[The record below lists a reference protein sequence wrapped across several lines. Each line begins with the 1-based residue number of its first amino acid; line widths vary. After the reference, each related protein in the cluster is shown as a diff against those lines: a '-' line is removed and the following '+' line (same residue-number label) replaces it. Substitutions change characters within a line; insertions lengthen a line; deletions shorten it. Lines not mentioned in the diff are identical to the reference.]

1 MEADQPHPASV
12 TLLSLH
18 LGGHRRGYIDLF
30 GRTCEAAGLSWRLSR
45 SWFDVIADAAPV
57 LVLMIE
63 ESFVGYLLAGLIRAM
78 RGRRTVGLLFRGSE
92 AVKGVSTKMRIK
104 RWVLR
109 WLKGIAQINTLAI
122 TPFSVAPELEVVADG
137 WIYDPQLW
145 DLADGPPEASSAL
158 AGAVIEQAQGRKIV
172 VALGDQG
179 VEKGFGYFC
188 RLWIDSPELRQRS
201 FFVCAG
207 KVEHALA
214 GVAQEFAAAGGY
226 LANRFISDDELIS
239 LYGACDVVW
248 AHYAP
253 TYDQASGIVGRAL
266 QLGRPVIVRTGSQM
280 VRVADQLGFPVVQ
293 APWNDSGGAIE
304 AVSAAHPPFEPPL
317 ARLRQFRAQSL
328 ATLSRA
334 LGLTFRADS

>member
-1 MEADQPHPASV
+1 MGAS
-12 TLLSLH
+12 
-18 LGGHRRGYIDLF
+18 
-30 GRTCEAAGLSWRLSR
+30 A
-45 SWFDVIADAAPV
+45 
-57 LVLMIE
+57 
-63 ESFVGYLLAGLIRAM
+63 
-78 RGRRTVGLLFRGSE
+78 
-92 AVKGVSTKMRIK
+92 KMRIK
-104 RWVLR
+104 RWVLK

-122 TPFSVAPELEVVADG
+122 TPFSVASELQAVADG

-145 DLADGPPEASSAL
+145 DFADGAPEASSAL
-158 AGAVIEQAQGRKIV
+158 AGAIVEQAQGRKIV

-179 VEKGFGYFC
+179 VEKGFGYLC

-201 FFVCAG
+201 FFVSAG
-207 KVEHALA
+207 TVEPALA

-248 AHYAP
+248 ACYAP

-293 APWNDSGGAIE
+293 APWNDNGGAIE
-304 AVSAAHPPFEPPL
+304 AVLAAPPPFEPPL
-317 ARLRQFRAQSL
+317 TRLRQFRAQSL
-328 ATLSRA
+328 ATLGRA